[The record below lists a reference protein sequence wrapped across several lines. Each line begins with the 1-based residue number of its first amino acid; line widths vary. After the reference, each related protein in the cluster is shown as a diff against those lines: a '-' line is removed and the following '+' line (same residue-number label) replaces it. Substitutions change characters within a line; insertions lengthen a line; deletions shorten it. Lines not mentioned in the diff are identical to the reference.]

1 MDSVKAELDEYRYVV
16 QQQMKRI
23 AELEAEVERLQ
34 AAGGAHSVLKNI
46 YLDREL
52 PESLRAK
59 AATAALPHET
69 PKLMPERAPL
79 ELQAEP
85 EKVSLFDLAE
95 RRRLKSLELDGRDIK
110 VEPNGHVILLP
121 QRNGDGQDD

>member
-1 MDSVKAELDEYRYVV
+1 MVRFMTVMDSVKAELDEYKYVV

-46 YLDREL
+46 YLDRAQ

-79 ELQAEP
+79 DLVAERT
-85 EKVSLFDLAE
+85 EMSLFDLA
-95 RRRLKSLELDGRDIK
+95 
-110 VEPNGHVILLP
+110 
-121 QRNGDGQDD
+121 

>member
-1 MDSVKAELDEYRYVV
+1 
-16 QQQMKRI
+16 MKRI

>member
-1 MDSVKAELDEYRYVV
+1 M
-16 QQQMKRI
+16 
-23 AELEAEVERLQ
+23 
-34 AAGGAHSVLKNI
+34 LKNI

-69 PKLMPERAPL
+69 LLMPERAPL

-110 VEPNGHVILLP
+110 VEPNGYVILLP